1 MGREGECG
9 EGSGS
14 RKRQRPR
21 LPFTGRVGRAARSRR
36 GSQAHASLLGPLE
49 VSKVGLRGVGAEG
62 AGSHVQ
68 TLVGQ
73 VGRMEG
79 PEGLCICLS
88 PALGHSPILLLPPVH
103 QPAASQSSPFPE
115 SCRGSH
121 LPQPPRESLLN
132 LL

>member
-1 MGREGECG
+1 MVRGAEV
-9 EGSGS
+9 GSGS
-14 RKRQRPR
+14 GHVCRSQGGWARPA
-21 LPFTGRVGRAARSRR
+21 GSQR

-79 PEGLCICLS
+79 PEGLCICRE
-88 PALGHSPILLLPPVH
+88 PGP
-103 QPAASQSSPFPE
+103 
-115 SCRGSH
+115 G
-121 LPQPPRESLLN
+121 PQPHPSPSSCPSTSGLPI
-132 LL
+132 